1 MVVTPISFQKDTDDF
16 AKIFNQQKLKTKQ
29 LTQKFQ
35 ALEDNTAIQNEQ
47 DMRLPQMVPLDK
59 LTYNGK
65 NKQQYEKEAIA

>member
-47 DMRLPQMVPLDK
+47 DMRLP
-59 LTYNGK
+59 
-65 NKQQYEKEAIA
+65 